1 MTPQTRFKAVQLSF
15 VGLLVSAVVVWWW
28 LRPPTATAGPKV
40 ITAIDQIGQ
49 IRGAIASTLQAVR
62 QLTTINEQTPTDVVV
77 QRREVV
83 NGMITA
89 CERLGSSVRS
99 SDSEWLPVADSV
111 MLLAKAQEF
120 ATWTL
125 TKTPTVQVT
134 GAAAAGVE
142 SLETNPDR
150 TGMTRETMAV
160 IESRAVALQNDAD
173 NLFTTMRQSALRAA
187 FSRGTWLGLE
197 ARDYLL
203 ACVLLSVLLGL
214 VITWQAEAHWFTPPA
229 QALEAELRLLASG
242 EPRLAV
248 DRCFARSGE
257 LLKLA
262 DTFLIQSH
270 LRKGGA
276 DVTSSTLAE

>member
-1 MTPQTRFKAVQLSF
+1 MTPQARFKVVQISF
-15 VGLLVSAVVVWWW
+15 VGLLTAAAIVWWW
-28 LRPPTATAGPKV
+28 LRPPAATAGPKV
-40 ITAIDQIGQ
+40 IAAIDQIGQ

-62 QLTTINEQTPTDVVV
+62 QLTTIDGQTSTEVVV
-77 QRREVV
+77 QRREIV
-83 NGMITA
+83 NGMIVA
-89 CERLGSSVRS
+89 CDRLGRSVKS

-111 MLLAKAQEF
+111 MLLSKAQEL
-120 ATWTL
+120 AEWTL

-134 GAAAAGVE
+134 GAEAAGIE

-150 TGMTRETMAV
+150 TGMTAETIAV
-160 IESRAVALQNDAD
+160 VESRAVALQNDTD
-173 NLFTTMRQSALRAA
+173 NLFVTVRQSALRAA
-187 FSRGTWLGLE
+187 FSRGMWLGLE

-203 ACVLLSVLLGL
+203 MCVLLSSLLGL

-262 DTFLIQSH
+262 DTFLIQSE
-270 LRKGGA
+270 LRKGGG
-276 DVTSSTLAE
+276 DVASSAVAE